1 MVNEEKAEYLD
12 LLTKQLTF
20 TFQVGADSL
29 TYLNTTQVIFVD
41 SSHSITFMQHQAIDK
56 ADSAFDS
63 VNTFHNKVVLVLVQ
77 FSTLGI

>member
-41 SSHSITFMQHQAIDK
+41 SPHRITFMQNQTIDK
-56 ADSAFDS
+56 ADRALHSI
-63 VNTFHNKVVLVLVQ
+63 NTFNDKVVLIFVQ
-77 FSTLGI
+77 FFTLGI